1 LARRIRCARREGC
14 PRLGNFTG
22 MTLSL
27 FMHRGLRGLIVG
39 ALATAC
45 VTIAVGAGKSAGP
58 ATVDELRAR
67 LTAHVAQPR
76 QGGALWGVKV
86 VSLDA
91 GQTVFE
97 HHADR
102 LLSPASNC
110 KLYVGALALDQLG
123 GDYRIVT
130 PIFGTVKPD
139 AAGELKGDLVVS
151 GRGDP
156 SWKTRVSGG
165 GERRDFWTTFDPF
178 VAVLAKA
185 GVKKITGDIVADATW
200 LHALPNGAGWTADDL
215 NDYYGAEIS
224 AITLEENYAELRV
237 TPGARAGEKCEF
249 ALLQPHTGLVL
260 DNRTTTI
267 AKDGKRWIEAVRI
280 IGENVVHVFGELP
293 VGDKEEIVDV
303 TVPKPATWFATAL
316 KAALERK
323 GVRVEGGARSLRWPD
338 APAAGPRAKVP
349 GVQLGEVTSPTMREL
364 VTTFMKPSQN
374 LETDLIFGHLGE
386 VRRTAETPA
395 RRTAEENAVVVLKE
409 FLQAKALPVDEV
421 RFEEGSG
428 LSRNNLATANATTA
442 LLKTMAT
449 HPEAKAFAD
458 SLPVAGVDGSLRRR
472 MKGTP
477 AEGNVRAKTGSLRY
491 ANSLSGYVT
500 TAAGERLAFAVMI
513 NRGIQPAGRTARE
526 DLDDVAV
533 MLAGLAGRSGAE
545 AK

>member
-1 LARRIRCARREGC
+1 
-14 PRLGNFTG
+14 
-22 MTLSL
+22 M
-27 FMHRGLRGLIVG
+27 G

-45 VTIAVGAGKSAGP
+45 GLFAADAGKGAAP
-58 ATVDELRAR
+58 ATVDELRER

-86 VSLDA
+86 MSLDA
-91 GQTVFE
+91 GQTLFE

-130 PIFGTVKPD
+130 PIFGTVKPE

-237 TPGARAGEKCEF
+237 TPGARVGETCEF

-267 AKDGKRWIEAVRI
+267 AKDGKRRIEAVRI

-293 VGDKEEIVDV
+293 LGDKEEIVDV
-303 TVPKPATWFATAL
+303 TVPKPANWFAAAL

-323 GVRVEGGARSLRWPD
+323 GIRVEGGARSLRWPD
-338 APAAGPRAKVP
+338 EPAAGPRAKVA

-364 VTTFMKPSQN
+364 VKTFMKPSQN

-442 LLKTMAT
+442 LLKLMAT

-533 MLAGLAGRSGAE
+533 MLAGLAGQSGVVG
-545 AK
+545 K

>member
-1 LARRIRCARREGC
+1 
-14 PRLGNFTG
+14 
-22 MTLSL
+22 MTLPHFL
-27 FMHRGLRGLIVG
+27 HRGLNWLAVC
-39 ALATAC
+39 ALATAGW
-45 VTIAVGAGKSAGP
+45 GAAADATKSNGP
-58 ATVDELRAR
+58 ATVDELRER

-91 GQTVFE
+91 GQTLFE

-139 AAGELKGDLVVS
+139 AAGELKGDLVIS

-185 GVKKITGDIVADATW
+185 GVKKITGDVVADATW

-237 TPGARAGEKCEF
+237 TPGARVGEKCGF
-249 ALLQPHTGLVL
+249 AMLQPHTGLVL

-303 TVPKPATWFATAL
+303 TVPKPATWFAAAL

-323 GVRVEGGARSLRWPD
+323 GIRVEGGARSLRWPD

-349 GVQLGEVTSPTMREL
+349 GVQLGEVTSPTIREL

-395 RRTAEENAVVVLKE
+395 RRTAEENAVLVLKE
-409 FLQAKALPVDEV
+409 FLKAKALPVDEV

-442 LLKTMAT
+442 LLKMMAT

-472 MKGTP
+472 MKGTA
-477 AEGNVRAKTGSLRY
+477 AEGNVHAKTGSLRY

-513 NRGIQPAGRTARE
+513 NRSIFPTGRTARE

-533 MLAGLAGRSGAE
+533 MLAGLAGRSGAV